1 MTERVWWSEGVLQK
15 HTPRDRFFDWTEDP
29 SLNVWVGAFI
39 RLSQNGQIAPKPP
52 TQIPFAR
59 PLIGDGEMPDQL
71 DDGSGRKL
79 DLIFGWESKYVFT
92 HEALDFMRSLNL
104 PDARF
109 YDNGD
114 EVQFLEY
121 NGQPITEPAALFLP
135 GVLKDTVIKD
145 QSPAFG
151 KNVWGDFPNRVA
163 ASGQR
168 RDGCIVVSKA
178 ALDGP
183 PVWVE
188 KLYYD
193 TLFFSDAVKQK
204 IDAAGLSEAFA
215 LRPVE
220 VIL

>member
-15 HTPRDRFFDWTEDP
+15 HTPRDRFFLWTDDP
-29 SLNVWVGAFI
+29 ILNTWTGAFI

-151 KNVWGDFPNRVA
+151 KDVFGDFPNLVA
-163 ASGQR
+163 ASQR
-168 RDGCIVVSKA
+168 DRDGDIVVSKA

-188 KLYYD
+188 KLYYN

-204 IDAAGLSEAFA
+204 IDAAGLAEAFA

>member
-15 HTPRDRFFDWTEDP
+15 HTPRDRFFLWTDDP
-29 SLNVWVGAFI
+29 ILNTWTGAFI

-59 PLIGDGEMPDQL
+59 PLIGDGEMPDEL

-151 KNVWGDFPNRVA
+151 KDVFGDFPNLVA
-163 ASGQR
+163 ASQR
-168 RDGCIVVSKA
+168 DRDGDIVVSKA

-188 KLYYD
+188 KLYYN

-204 IDAAGLSEAFA
+204 IDAAGLAEAFA

>member
-15 HTPRDRFFDWTEDP
+15 HTPRDRFFRASEDQKIKNWTGNYIEF
-29 SLNVWVGAFI
+29 SE
-39 RLSQNGQIAPKPP
+39 NGQIAPKPP

-121 NGQPITEPAALFLP
+121 NGRPITEPAALFLP

-151 KNVWGDFPNRVA
+151 KDVFGDFPNLVA
-163 ASGQR
+163 ASQR
-168 RDGCIVVSKA
+168 DSDGDIVVSKA

-188 KLYYD
+188 KLYYN

-204 IDAAGLSEAFA
+204 IDAAGLSAAFA

>member
-15 HTPRDRFFDWTEDP
+15 HTPRDRFFRASEDQKIKNWTGNYIEF
-29 SLNVWVGAFI
+29 SE
-39 RLSQNGQIAPKPP
+39 NGQIAPKPP
-52 TQIPFAR
+52 AQIPFAR

-92 HEALDFMRSLNL
+92 HEALDFMKSLNL

-151 KNVWGDFPNRVA
+151 KNVFGKFPNRVA
-163 ASGQR
+163 ASQR
-168 RDGCIVVSKA
+168 KRDGYIVVSKA

-188 KLYYD
+188 KLYKQ

-204 IDAAGLSEAFA
+204 IDAAGLAEAFA

-220 VIL
+220 VIS